1 VQGKVAQDNFS
12 GGLAAT
18 AEAVYDLPR
27 AREICGKSLLIK
39 VNNNTDEQ
47 SWLTQLQSTLTPFRE
62 GITPLEIEY
71 NNGNA
76 STLIR
81 LSENWK
87 VTPTDTLLSE
97 LGEMNVVADVKMRY
111 ERSVH

>member
-1 VQGKVAQDNFS
+1 M
-12 GGLAAT
+12 
-18 AEAVYDLPR
+18 
-27 AREICGKSLLIK
+27 
-39 VNNNTDEQ
+39 
-47 SWLTQLQSTLTPFRE
+47 PFRE

-71 NNGNA
+71 NNGSA